1 MACLSKIE
9 FHMATSMFLSSP
21 TVCSSSYVS
30 DLSHILTSQLLRPVY
45 GTSVHNNTISLN
57 RFLPTADARPLFSFA
72 EQSTQP
78 RSMDNFDLPA
88 SDDALAMML
97 S

>member
-1 MACLSKIE
+1 MARLSKIE
-9 FHMATSMFLSSP
+9 YHMAASMLLSSP

-30 DLSHILTSQLLRPVY
+30 DLSHILTSQLLRPAY
-45 GTSVHNNTISLN
+45 GTPVHNNAIGLN

-72 EQSTQP
+72 EQSMQP
-78 RSMDNFDLPA
+78 RSTDNFDLPA
-88 SDDALAMML
+88 SDDALAMIL